1 MYNMDIEELA
11 KGMDYLQL
19 EKLIKAYVKSGYSNM
34 EGWQMP
40 FEDYKE
46 LFVDNIKEMLIDL
59 EEN

>member
-19 EKLIKAYVKSGYSNM
+19 EKLIKAYVKSAYSNM
-34 EGWQMP
+34 GDWQMP

-46 LFVDNIKEMLIDL
+46 LFVDNIKEGLIDL

>member
-1 MYNMDIEELA
+1 MDIEELA

-34 EGWQMP
+34 EDWQMP
-40 FEDYKE
+40 FEAYKE

-59 EEN
+59 E

>member
-19 EKLIKAYVKSGYSNM
+19 EKLIKAYIREGYSSM
-34 EGWQMP
+34 GDWEMP